1 MRTNYRNLTGTY
13 YLNNSGHRWV
23 NFTNGEKDQTK
34 VLFPDGHIEN
44 RTILY
49 YESFGN
55 FAVCCISLKGK
66 KLTSFQ
72 DSIYLPDGSEFIGI
86 ILKDSDFNR

>member
-1 MRTNYRNLTGTY
+1 MYTGQL
-13 YLNNSGHRWV
+13 YLNNNGSRWI
-23 NFTNGEKDQTK
+23 NLTNGQKDRTK

-55 FAVCCISLKGK
+55 FGVGCISLKGK
-66 KLTSFQ
+66 KKTFLF
-72 DSIYLPDGSEFIGI
+72 DSTILPDNSEFKGI
-86 ILKDSDFNR
+86 ILKENDL